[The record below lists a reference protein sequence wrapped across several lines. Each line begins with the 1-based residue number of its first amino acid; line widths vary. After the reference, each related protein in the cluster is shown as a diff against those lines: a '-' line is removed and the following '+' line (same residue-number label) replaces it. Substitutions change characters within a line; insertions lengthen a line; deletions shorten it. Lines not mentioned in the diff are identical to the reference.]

1 MTRHERFEAPRPAYK
16 VHEAAKLLSIGRAWL
31 TQKAAT
37 GEIPGAYR
45 TNGTSGHWRFDPDK
59 FDRYVAD
66 LRAGRVKER
75 KAPQKKK
82 RPGRAPKNVEMQD
95 WLSDFRKAG

>member
-1 MTRHERFEAPRPAYK
+1 MTKHERFEAPRPSYK
-16 VHEAAKLLSIGRAWL
+16 VNEAATMLRMGRAWL
-31 TQKAAT
+31 TQKAAA
-37 GEIPGAYR
+37 GDIPGAYR

-66 LRAGRVKER
+66 LRAGRIKER
-75 KAPQKKK
+75 VQPAKKK
-82 RPGRAPKNVEMQD
+82 QRSVKPKNVEMQD